1 MRPQSLFAAFAAL
14 LFSFLSFAGGALAD
28 PPSIAPRLAYVSG
41 EVSFSPAGDNHWTQA
56 RINRPLTIGDRLWA
70 DSGARAEIQL
80 GGAVIRM
87 RESTSLEIM
96 NLTDRLVQVRV
107 DEGSV
112 TLRVRRIEAG
122 FTIEVATP
130 NLAFTARQVGRYRI
144 DVDGSA
150 NTTEVVVRN
159 GRGEVYGER
168 ASYRLESR
176 QAYRFGGTG
185 LRSYEVI
192 PTPIES
198 DYERWAMERDR
209 RYEVSV
215 SARYVSPYVVGFE
228 ELDAHGSWVVDR
240 SYGRVWV
247 PSRVSADWSPYSEGH
262 WAWVEPWG
270 WTWVDDQPWGYAVS
284 HYGRWA
290 HVGNRWAWVPAPVR
304 TRPVYAPA
312 LVAFIGGAGF
322 SLTLSTGSDRGIG
335 WFPLGPREIYRPPYR
350 TSQAYFVNV
359 NRTNTVV
366 NNTTIVN
373 VYNSRTVTN
382 TYVNQRV
389 RNAVVATSATDFAE
403 SRQVRRAAL
412 REERQAQA
420 AQVNAGAGVAPGQQ
434 AVRGGQPTAKAEP
447 PARVR
452 ERERRVVARNEPPRA
467 RGRFEADERDA
478 AAKAQVSAQA
488 AKPAATVETKAIVVT
503 PQAKAPASAPPAKAA
518 EGAPAKG
525 AESKGDER
533 KAGQM
538 AEERKGGQRA
548 DERKA
553 DEAKAKAA
561 EGKADE
567 RKMGQRADERKAD
580 EAKAKAAEGKAD
592 ERKMGQRAD
601 ERKMGQRG
609 DERKA
614 DEAKAKAAESK
625 ADERKMG
632 QRADERKAEDRKPPA
647 VATPAVPPVAAPKAA
662 APVPAPAP
670 AAKQDDRKRD
680 EARERADQA
689 KQQAEQARQ
698 QKAEQAK
705 QQAEQARQQ
714 KAEQAKQQADQAQQ
728 QRAEQAKQQA
738 EQVRQ
743 QRADQARRA
752 DQEREQR
759 AAQIQQREQAKQ
771 QQADQARQQRAEQA
785 KQQAEVAR
793 QRAEAKAARIEKA
806 EKKAVEKKAEDD
818 KK

>member
-1 MRPQSLFAAFAAL
+1 MRPHNLFAPFAAL

-80 GGAVIRM
+80 GGSVIRM
-87 RESTSLEIM
+87 RENTSLEIL
-96 NLTDRLVQVRV
+96 NLTDRLIQVRV
-107 DEGSV
+107 DEGTV
-112 TLRVRRIEAG
+112 TLRVRRIDAG
-122 FTIEVATP
+122 LTIEVATP

-176 QAYRFGGTG
+176 HAYRFGGTG
-185 LRSYEVI
+185 LRRYEVI

-215 SARYVSPYVVGFE
+215 SARYVSPYVVGYE
-228 ELDAHGSWVVDR
+228 ELDAHGSWVVDA

-247 PSRVSADWSPYSEGH
+247 PSRVSANWSPYSEGH

-290 HVGNRWAWVPAPVR
+290 YVRNRWCWVPAPVR
-304 TRPVYAPA
+304 ARPVYAPA

-322 SLTLSTGSDRGIG
+322 SLSLSTGSDRAVG

-366 NNTTIVN
+366 NNTTIIN
-373 VYNSRTVTN
+373 VYNNRTVNN
-382 TYVNQRV
+382 TYVNQRIP
-389 RNAVVATSATDFAE
+389 NAVVATSANDFAE

-420 AQVNAGAGVAPGQQ
+420 AQANAGAGVAPGQQ
-434 AVRGGQPTAKAEP
+434 AVRGGQQTAKAEP
-447 PARVR
+447 PAQIR

-467 RGRFEADERDA
+467 RPRFEADERDA
-478 AAKAQVSAQA
+478 AAKAQVSAQT
-488 AKPAATVETKAIVVT
+488 AKPAATAETKAIVVT
-503 PQAKAPASAPPAKAA
+503 PQAKAPASAPPAKAPEGTPERKADDRKMADRKDDDRKMGQRADEKKADEAKAKAA
-518 EGAPAKG
+518 EG
-525 AESKGDER
+525 KGDER

-538 AEERKGGQRA
+538 ADERKGGQRA

-553 DEAKAKAA
+553 DEAKAKSAD
-561 EGKADE
+561 GK
-567 RKMGQRADERKAD
+567 G
-580 EAKAKAAEGKAD
+580 
-592 ERKMGQRAD
+592 D

-614 DEAKAKAAESK
+614 E
-625 ADERKMG
+625 G
-632 QRADERKAEDRKPPA
+632 PRADERKAEDKKAPA
-647 VATPAVPPVAAPKAA
+647 VAVPSAPRVEPVVPPVAAPKAA
-662 APVPAPAP
+662 PAPAPAP
-670 AAKQDDRKRD
+670 AARQDDRKRD

-705 QQAEQARQQ
+705 QQADQAQQ
-714 KAEQAKQQADQAQQ
+714 RAEQAKQQADQARQQ
-728 QRAEQAKQQA
+728 KAEQARERAEQT
-738 EQVRQ
+738 RQ
-743 QRADQARRA
+743 QRADQARQA
-752 DQEREQR
+752 EQAQQQR
-759 AAQIQQREQAKQ
+759 AQQIQQQ
-771 QQADQARQQRAEQA
+771 QQQRAEQQQQRAQQAQQRAEQA
-785 KQQAEVAR
+785 R
-793 QRAEAKAARIEKA
+793 QERKSEKRERAPAA
-806 EKKAVEKKAEDD
+806 EKKGDDD